1 MVVME
6 GGANQH
12 FKKHSI
18 YNTVQSPDIILLFV
32 GVNKKRWEYYQQPRA
47 EAEVHLTR
55 SRR

>member
-1 MVVME
+1 MVAME
-6 GGANQH
+6 DGANQH

-18 YNTVQSPDIILLFV
+18 YSKVQSPDIILLFV
-32 GVNKKRWEYYQQPRA
+32 GVNKKRWEYYQQPQA